1 MLSARRLMCLQR
13 KLNEVDKKQ
22 NMNTE
27 YLKNVLLK
35 FLISENKQVNKNE
48 MIQSTNSYYSI
59 DNGTHHFKIIKFG

>member
-1 MLSARRLMCLQR
+1 MLSDRKLMCLQR

-48 MIQSTNSYYSI
+48 MIQSQ
-59 DNGTHHFKIIKFG
+59 THIIL

>member
-1 MLSARRLMCLQR
+1 MLFDRKLMCLQR

-48 MIQSTNSYYSI
+48 MIQSQ
-59 DNGTHHFKIIKFG
+59 THIIL